1 MLDPDVLEFA
11 RTGLPTPPARVLEV
25 GAGAG
30 GLAAALREVGHEV
43 LAIDPAGD
51 GSDVARIALDRVRER
66 PASFDAAVAVVSLH
80 HVEPL
85 SESFAKLADL
95 LRPGGTLLVDEFDV
109 ERLDERAARWWIE
122 QRRASGGGHP
132 EDVGTLIAGLR
143 RDIHP
148 LARLQE
154 ELSAHFAL
162 EEPVRGPYLYR
173 WDLEPGL
180 RPQEE
185 QLIAVGRLPATG
197 ARITGTRR

>member
-1 MLDPDVLEFA
+1 
-11 RTGLPTPPARVLEV
+11 
-25 GAGAG
+25 
-30 GLAAALREVGHEV
+30 V

-122 QRRASGGGHP
+122 QRRASGAKHHK
-132 EDVGTLIAGLR
+132 DVQTLIAGVR

-154 ELSAHFAL
+154 ELSAHFEL

-173 WDLEPGL
+173 WNLEPGL

-185 QLIAVGRLPATG
+185 QLIAAGRLPLTG